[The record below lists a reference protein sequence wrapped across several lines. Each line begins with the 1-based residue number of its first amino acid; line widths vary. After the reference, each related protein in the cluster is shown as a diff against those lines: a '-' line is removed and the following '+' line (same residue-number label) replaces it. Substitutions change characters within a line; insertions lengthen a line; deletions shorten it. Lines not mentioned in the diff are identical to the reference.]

1 MYDSLVNELQF
12 EIDRHNLR
20 VTVNQ
25 ARKSSMQSVQTCLL
39 DGLDETDPDW
49 WILGDYCGCDNCD
62 VEVKKDLGKVSLVR
76 GLRDDPEF
84 LGTTGPTT
92 GDEF

>member
-25 ARKSSMQSVQTCLL
+25 ARKSSMQ
-39 DGLDETDPDW
+39 
-49 WILGDYCGCDNCD
+49 
-62 VEVKKDLGKVSLVR
+62 EVKEDLGKVSLVR